1 MIFPS
6 RSVFPVKLPVT
17 CGQCDLTHSNSHR
30 CSHSALLGVNQ
41 TGSSKWRAARLGQL
55 HAWVLPVAR
64 LGTYSQ
70 MMLTGQ
76 AYKYIHHGWQCK
88 SWRDTW
94 SCAISKWSPCA
105 PHTVSHA
112 TRQQAPKNALVLT
125 HLGGFHSWTLGLR
138 LSWGSPLGP
147 DRVSPILSC
156 HFMFSPTLVPLSS
169 SGLEEMGL

>member
-1 MIFPS
+1 MAGNVSHGETHDLVPS
-6 RSVFPVKLPVT
+6 PNDLPVHPI
-17 CGQCDLTHSNSHR
+17 L
-30 CSHSALLGVNQ
+30 
-41 TGSSKWRAARLGQL
+41 
-55 HAWVLPVAR
+55 
-64 LGTYSQ
+64 
-70 MMLTGQ
+70 
-76 AYKYIHHGWQCK
+76 
-88 SWRDTW
+88 
-94 SCAISKWSPCA
+94 
-105 PHTVSHA
+105 VSHA